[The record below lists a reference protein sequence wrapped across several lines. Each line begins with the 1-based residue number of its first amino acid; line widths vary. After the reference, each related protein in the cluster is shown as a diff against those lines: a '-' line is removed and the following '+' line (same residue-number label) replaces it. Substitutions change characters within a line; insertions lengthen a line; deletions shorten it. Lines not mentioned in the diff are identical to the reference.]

1 MAAYRRGR
9 GSLFYQPEFKRD
21 LLWEFWSWNRNPYI
35 VCDLNGGLDV
45 KLMDGAFDAEG
56 QIDPCEIV
64 LISGSVIYHDRL
76 PPCPTRETLIREVFE
91 PLDRFVREQSLE
103 CPIVEVVE
111 GQPMTDDQFMLWLD
125 NQ

>member
-76 PPCPTRETLIREVFE
+76 PPCPTRETLIRDVFE

-103 CPIVEVVE
+103 YIRIS
-111 GQPMTDDQFMLWLD
+111 L
-125 NQ
+125 